1 MSKSQKWLRSASLN
15 RLNILVQDKKET
27 LFAIQSPDINVSM
40 LSPSGLSEIE
50 CRHLRS
56 WLSGTT
62 SGRETLLALLE
73 CQRDENETNIT
84 TASSNIVDIPS
95 EIAILSKS
103 VNLPE
108 EMLCDS
114 GLLFETI
121 FSKPP
126 TTVVREGLE
135 LLASIACEK
144 SSSHLN
150 TEQIN
155 LALKQILVNVIDTS
169 ISNDENIIEDINIS
183 NNKHNQDSKKKVE
196 SYRLQILS
204 EIIRMHFISV
214 NSCKGDILPKHHEDQ
229 CRNEASS
236 SFLESQ
242 LNIPM
247 KDIVE
252 EAEKLSIDD
261 LESSNALLKPYIR
274 QLTSLKATLSVQ
286 LKDIENS
293 KAYIA
298 LGISK
303 DATET
308 AIKKAYHSK
317 AVKLHP
323 DKPGGDTKKFQQL
336 QDLYQE
342 VLKKRKEDD
351 LANVASKASESDPR
365 LQAEI
370 QLAREIIRTM
380 DDLLIDLKSDVASC
394 GKLGQLNM
402 QWQKN
407 IDAAVLLPFPKGF
420 KALYKLI
427 SSEVNDKK
435 KKGKINDTTMEE
447 CSLKH
452 GFKFLEDICDTI
464 QRLASLA
471 MQLPSCGLRFSIA
484 AAKNVTFMQL
494 VEQGMSSGLNVM
506 KCINPLVTADEQL
519 SVCIRRVFESYDR
532 ALESIEAHD
541 VLVEMTTTAFRCCTV
556 SIGLAAE
563 KAVSAAILALELCN
577 SSKEVLRIAEEEI
590 QADIKR
596 QAAEKETSE
605 DYCEEDK
612 RFMAERKKKESEESA
627 KMARETM
634 KKIEEDEKEEK
645 SVDQLRIQIKSLQVQ
660 LRVQHLQALKNLN
673 IETRDIQRKIQGQ
686 LYEILKEKTNETSLN
701 TPKLSLLAL
710 LAELIDG
717 SCNSLRLAFQ
727 DRDECKDIE
736 DFNNSLIIKYLGW
749 MTSLTTIK
757 KIKEQ
762 EIESFG
768 NKSSTQPE
776 NKVYDKGDNILGV
789 SLALQP
795 DFRTKALW
803 LTSLVDENSV
813 RDIVDNELRERL
825 LDFLKPDTHTTNL
838 FCDTVLQN
846 ISAVVSELV

>member
-1 MSKSQKWLRSASLN
+1 MSKSSKWLRSASLN
-15 RLNILVQDKKET
+15 RLNLLVQDKKET
-27 LFAIQSPDINVSM
+27 LFAIQNPDINVSM
-40 LSPSGLSEIE
+40 LNPSGLTDSE
-50 CRHLRS
+50 CQHLRC
-56 WLSGTT
+56 WLNGVS

-73 CQRDENETNIT
+73 CQRIENETNT
-84 TASSNIVDIPS
+84 SSNMIDIPS

-144 SSSHLN
+144 SSSYLN
-150 TEQIN
+150 TDQIN

-169 ISNDENIIEDINIS
+169 VINDENSIDDANINYS
-183 NNKHNQDSKKKVE
+183 KQNQDSKKKIE
-196 SYRLQILS
+196 SYRFQILS

-214 NSCKGDILPKHHEDQ
+214 NSCKVDELPKSHVDLL
-229 CRNEASS
+229 RNEASS

-247 KDIVE
+247 KDIVD

-274 QLTSLKATLSVQ
+274 QLTTLKATLSVQ
-286 LKDIENS
+286 LKEIENS

-351 LANVASKASESDPR
+351 LVNIACKESESDPR

-380 DDLLIDLKSDVASC
+380 DDLLADLKSDVASC

-407 IDAAVLLPFPKGF
+407 IDAAVQLPFPKGF

-427 SSEVNDKK
+427 SPDVKDKK
-435 KKGKINDTTMEE
+435 KKGKMNDTTMEE

-484 AAKNVTFMQL
+484 AAKNVAFMQL
-494 VEQGMSSGLNVM
+494 VEQGMSSGLTVM

-519 SVCIRRVFESYDR
+519 NVCIRRVIESYDR
-532 ALESIEAHD
+532 ALESNEAYN
-541 VLVEMTTTAFRCCTV
+541 VLVEMITTAFRCCTV

-563 KAVSAAILALELCN
+563 KAVSAAMLALELCN
-577 SSKEVLRIAEEEI
+577 SSKEVLRVAEEEI

-596 QAAEKETSE
+596 QAAEKETTE
-605 DYCEEDK
+605 EYCEEDK
-612 RFMAERKKKESEESA
+612 KFMAERKKKETEESA
-627 KMARETM
+627 KIARDTM
-634 KKIEEDEKEEK
+634 KKMEEDEKEEK
-645 SVDQLRIQIKSLQVQ
+645 SVDQLRVQIKSLQVQ

-673 IETRDIQRKIQGQ
+673 VETRDIQRKIQGQ
-686 LYEILKEKTNETSLN
+686 LYEILKEKTNESSLN
-701 TPKLSLLAL
+701 TPKLSLLTL

-717 SCNSLRLAFQ
+717 SCNSLRIALQ
-727 DRDECKDIE
+727 DYDTVIDNQ
-736 DFNNSLIIKYLGW
+736 DFNSSLIVKYLGW

-757 KIKEQ
+757 KLKGQEYELESSDKNYSVQSEENIK
-762 EIESFG
+762 S
-768 NKSSTQPE
+768 
-776 NKVYDKGDNILGV
+776 DNTVGV
-789 SLALQP
+789 SLALHP

-803 LTSLVDENSV
+803 LASLVDENSV
-813 RDIVDNELRERL
+813 RDIVDIELRERL
-825 LDFLKPDTHTTNL
+825 LDFLKPNIDITNT
-838 FCDTVLQN
+838 FCDSVLHN
-846 ISAVVSELV
+846 ISAVVRELI